1 MTHVVIQ
8 PSFGPAAFRRHW
20 ADTLNQTV
28 RFGDFADALTAG
40 ELAALAELHPSGA
53 AHFWG
58 TTAKHEARISLL
70 STGDVVLLTG
80 LKHVLAVG
88 EVGHVFRNPDFA
100 RMVWRPDPGACN
112 WDNVYS
118 LLGLIQLR
126 IPYQAV
132 WALPG
137 FNPGDNFMGLRLLTP
152 AKADAVLAGLGIS
165 TRTAGADLAVAAAG

>member
-1 MTHVVIQ
+1 MTQVVIQ

-20 ADTLNQTV
+20 VDTLDKTV
-28 RFGDFADALTAG
+28 PFGAFADVLTA
-40 ELAALAELHPSGA
+40 AELTALSDLHTSGA

-58 TTAKHEARISLL
+58 ATAKHDARMGRL
-70 STGDVVLLTG
+70 TPGDVVLLTG
-80 LKHVLAVG
+80 QKHVLAVG
-88 EVGHVFRNPDFA
+88 EVGHVFRNPAFA
-100 RMVWRPDPGACN
+100 RAIWRPDPGACN

-118 LLGLIQLR
+118 LLALMQLR

-137 FNPGDNFMGLRLLTP
+137 FNQGDNFMGLRLLTP